1 LTPLNGTLDL
11 TRPEFNMNEPSKTP
25 PASRARTLTVWLGV
39 VSTVLTLSLTALN
52 AYWSREINATD
63 QRLKV
68 KATELEEKKLELER
82 QNFSLTEGKERMAR
96 YAFVQ
101 GLFGFVLN
109 EKDVG
114 QRTLAVNLINLALTE
129 AEATKLFTGLQ
140 TSSDKRAQEVGNI
153 GNDLVGITNLVMQI
167 DAAAKESRIGAVDTL
182 IKTYR
187 ADSRAVDQALS
198 LLESPKLEKLSASG
212 RVNVLVFLRNTERSA
227 WTPELLSR
235 ADRALAG
242 IRARHE
248 SKVSEIGE
256 QTKEVLNQLTTHLA
270 NVRK

>member
-1 LTPLNGTLDL
+1 VNEQSQTQPV
-11 TRPEFNMNEPSKTP
+11 TRAT
-25 PASRARTLTVWLGV
+25 TLTVWLGV

-68 KATELEEKKLELER
+68 KAAELEEKKLDLER

-101 GLFGFVLN
+101 GLFGSVLN
-109 EKDVG
+109 EKDIG

-129 AEATKLFTGLQ
+129 TEATKLFTGLQ
-140 TSSDKRAQEVGNI
+140 TSTDKRAQEVGNI
-153 GNDLVGITNLVMQI
+153 GSDLVGISNLVMQL

-198 LLESPKLEKLSASG
+198 LLEVPKLEKLSSSG
-212 RVNVLVFLRNTERSA
+212 RINVLVFLRNTDRTA
-227 WTPELLSR
+227 WTPGLLSR
-235 ADRALAG
+235 ADRAIAG

-248 SKVSEIGE
+248 SKVAEIGE
-256 QTKEVLNQLTTHLA
+256 QTKDALNQLATHLT
-270 NVRK
+270 NMRKQ